1 MTTLTPSMPHPAK
14 MAPEFSARSDDG
26 RTMRLSELRGKWVI
40 LFFYPRAGSPGCSI
54 EARRF
59 EAKME
64 DFSALNAQLIGVSL
78 DTEAKQAKFRDSCG
92 LSYPLIP
99 DGDRTLSKAYG
110 VIGGLGGLLGM
121 AARETFLIA
130 PDGSIARHWRTV
142 NPANHAADVL
152 KELETRSCDWPK
164 V

>member
-1 MTTLTPSMPHPAK
+1 MTTASPLLTPAPN

-26 RTMRLSELRGKWVI
+26 RTLRLSELRGKWVI

-59 EAKME
+59 EAKVA
-64 DFSALNAQLIGVSL
+64 DFDALNAQLIGVSL
-78 DTEAKQAKFRDSCG
+78 DTEARQAKFRDSCG

-130 PDGSIARHWRTV
+130 PDGTLARHWRTV
-142 NPANHAADVL
+142 NPANHASDVL
-152 KELETRSCDWPK
+152 KDLQTRSCDWPK
-164 V
+164 A

>member
-1 MTTLTPSMPHPAK
+1 MTTLTPSASQAPN

-26 RTMRLSELRGKWVI
+26 RTLRLSEMRGGWVI

-59 EAKME
+59 EAKVE
-64 DFSALNAQLIGVSL
+64 DFNALNAQLIGVSL
-78 DTEAKQAKFRDSCG
+78 DTEARQAKFRDSCG

-142 NPANHAADVL
+142 NPATHAADVL
-152 KELETRSCDWPK
+152 KEVEKRSCDWK
-164 V
+164 GV